1 MSFLGFLRHGE
12 SGEDDSRPPE
22 AHPRWEAALTGET
35 EAFLEGRIVEH
46 LVAAGRVV
54 PTWAVLNKLAHAT
67 PTELADLADLAEA
80 NGVPGNTPLPREPA
94 YRAAQRLLACRLLA
108 RGAVPDEITRIQQ
121 AVLVPLELWLI
132 ERSEVETVTLRQV
145 VRGACDVLDCGGFTG

>member
-1 MSFLGFLRHGE
+1 MSFLGFHRHGE

-54 PTWAVLNKLAHAT
+54 PTWAVLNKLAHAS
-67 PTELADLADLAEA
+67 PTELADLAER
-80 NGVPGNTPLPREPA
+80 GGIPGNTPLSREPA
-94 YRAAQRLLACRLLA
+94 YRAAQRSLACRLLA
-108 RGAVPDEITRIQQ
+108 RGAVPEEITRIQQ
-121 AVLVPLELWLI
+121 TVLVPLELWLI
-132 ERSEVETVTLRQV
+132 ERSEVETVTLRQA
-145 VRGACDVLDCGGFTG
+145 VRGACDALDHGGFNG

>member
-1 MSFLGFLRHGE
+1 MSLLGFHRHGE

-46 LVAAGRVV
+46 LLAAGRVV
-54 PTWAVLNKLAHAT
+54 PTWAVLNKVAHAS
-67 PTELADLADLAEA
+67 PTELADLVET
-80 NGVPGNTPLPREPA
+80 GGIPGNTPLPREPA
-94 YRAAQRLLACRLLA
+94 YRAAQRRLACRLLA
-108 RGAVPDEITRIQQ
+108 CGAVPDEITRIQQ

-132 ERSEVETVTLRQV
+132 ERSEVETVTLRQA
-145 VRGACDVLDCGGFTG
+145 VRSACDALDHGGSDG

>member
-1 MSFLGFLRHGE
+1 MSFLGFHRHGE
-12 SGEDDSRPPE
+12 SGADDSRPPE

-35 EAFLEGRIVEH
+35 EAFLEGRIVEQ

-67 PTELADLADLAEA
+67 PTELADLAEA
-80 NGVPGNTPLPREPA
+80 DGGPWNTPVPREPA
-94 YRAAQRLLACRLLA
+94 YRGAQRLLARRLLA
-108 RGAVPDEITRIQQ
+108 RGAAPDEITRIQQ
-121 AVLVPLELWLI
+121 VVLVPLELALI

-145 VRGACDVLDCGGFTG
+145 VRGACDALDRGGFTG

>member
-1 MSFLGFLRHGE
+1 MSFLGFHRHGE

-54 PTWAVLNKLAHAT
+54 PTWAVLNKLAHAS
-67 PTELADLADLAEA
+67 PTELADLAETD
-80 NGVPGNTPLPREPA
+80 GIPGTTTLPREPA
-94 YRAAQRLLACRLLA
+94 YRAAQRSLACRLLA
-108 RGAVPDEITRIQQ
+108 CGAVPEEITRIQQ
-121 AVLVPLELWLI
+121 TVLVPLELRLI
-132 ERSEVETVTLRQV
+132 ERSEVETVTLRQA
-145 VRGACDVLDCGGFTG
+145 VRGACDALDHGGFTG

>member
-1 MSFLGFLRHGE
+1 MSFLGFHRHGE

-46 LVAAGRVV
+46 LLAAGRVV
-54 PTWAVLNKLAHAT
+54 PTWAVLNKLAHAS
-67 PTELADLADLAEA
+67 PPELVDLAEMGDTA
-80 NGVPGNTPLPREPA
+80 GNTRLPREPA
-94 YRAAQRLLACRLLA
+94 YREAQRFLACRLLA
-108 RGAVPDEITRIQQ
+108 RSAVPDEITRIQQ

-132 ERSEVETVTLRQV
+132 ERSEVETVTLRQA
-145 VRGACDVLDCGGFTG
+145 VRGACDVLDHGGSNG